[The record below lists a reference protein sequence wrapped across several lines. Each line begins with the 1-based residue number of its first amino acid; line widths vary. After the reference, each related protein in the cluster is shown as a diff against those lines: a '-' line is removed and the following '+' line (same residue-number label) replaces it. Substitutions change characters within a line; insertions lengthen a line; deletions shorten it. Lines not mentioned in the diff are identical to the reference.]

1 MSHAVQ
7 HAPLVSPDEY
17 LAGEASA
24 ECKHEYLNGMV
35 YAMAGATQ
43 RHNDLVTNILGTLH
57 GRLRGRPCRPYG
69 SDMLVRVAGGQDL
82 RFYYPDV
89 SIICQPAGPE
99 ERVQSAPSVIFE
111 VLSESTART
120 DTGEK
125 RMAYLTIPTLEAYV
139 LVDSEVREVTVWRQ
153 KAGTW
158 APEVLTAP
166 EAALEFASAG
176 CASVSV
182 GEIYEGTGL

>member
-1 MSHAVQ
+1 MTTAVQ
-7 HAPLVSPDEY
+7 HAPLISPEEY
-17 LAGEASA
+17 LAAEVAS

-43 RHNDLVTNILGTLH
+43 RHNDLATNILGTLH

-69 SDMLVRVAGGQDL
+69 SDMLVRVERGLDL

-89 SIICQPAGPE
+89 SIICRPAGPK
-99 ERVQSAPSVIFE
+99 ERVQSEPVVIFE

-139 LVDSEVREVTVWRQ
+139 LVDSDRREVTVWRQ
-153 KAGTW
+153 MADQW

-166 EAALEFASAG
+166 EAALEFASAN
-176 CASVSV
+176 CALSV